1 LRVLQSTDCQ
11 KRLDFFTQ
19 VRACRR
25 RQQNSIE
32 SQAISRLFTT
42 PDEFYL
48 LNQRALYSQ
57 IRERLEERGL
67 GIRDAFIAFDYN
79 NDAILTCSELY
90 GGLEWLGLR
99 LTPEDIYSMVQDM
112 NTSQKGTILYKE
124 FKAAL
129 KDPYADENAPDR
141 IAAVGVF
148 DKVRIEPKQI
158 VELTDL
164 EDVPED
170 SEPLPPDA
178 VKKIKLKFQVA
189 KKFTAVWDTT
199 KTRSQKPL
207 SIWKPSMDTGVFKK
221 NCVRLCLGHVAV
233 DELKDPTKAKRL
245 KKLPFEIIEVSD
257 TGSGHKAVVD
267 QVVQALFPYP
277 LRFHLVW
284 SQSRSKKPMYIWNAV
299 PPSNKYVAMG
309 MVLTDTEDPP
319 DRDCMRCVCIHL
331 LKPTE
336 AAPVKIWDDAG
347 GGGRPGSVW
356 YVSGARLLYGQKGT
370 NEPQRKRF
378 YDFSF
383 SRLILEESPE
393 VMKLF
398 EQMYQTRMRQLEQEE
413 SRQE

>member
-1 LRVLQSTDCQ
+1 MNSALCSCLLFFVFLICVALPQ
-11 KRLDFFTQ
+11 LDLCG
-19 VRACRR
+19 V
-25 RQQNSIE
+25 
-32 SQAISRLFTT
+32 
-42 PDEFYL
+42 
-48 LNQRALYSQ
+48 
-57 IRERLEERGL
+57 
-67 GIRDAFIAFDYN
+67 
-79 NDAILTCSELY
+79 CSF
-90 GGLEWLGLR
+90 GR
-99 LTPEDIYSMVQDM
+99 
-112 NTSQKGTILYKE
+112 YKE

-233 DELKDPTKAKRL
+233 GELKDPTKAKRL

-356 YVSGARLLYGQKGT
+356 YVAATALCFMTSKRMLTTKYMLFLVFR
-370 NEPQRKRF
+370 PQVCKRC
-378 YDFSF
+378 S
-383 SRLILEESPE
+383 SPLWS
-393 VMKLF
+393 KRNQRTTTKAFL
-398 EQMYQTRMRQLEQEE
+398 
-413 SRQE
+413 